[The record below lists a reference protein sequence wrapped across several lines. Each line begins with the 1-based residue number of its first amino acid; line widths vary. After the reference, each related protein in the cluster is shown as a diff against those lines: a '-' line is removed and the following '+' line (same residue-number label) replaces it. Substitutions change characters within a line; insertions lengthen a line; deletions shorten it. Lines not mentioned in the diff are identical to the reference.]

1 MNISKVETQRWENS
15 SFIYQLL
22 LSGEDL
28 ERDREIYCFVLVY
41 DVLIKLPMK
50 ALAWWFIAFIRN
62 MICISASN
70 PLLRNNLFMPI
81 NGYMEVLANTIIV
94 EY

>member
-50 ALAWWFIAFIRN
+50 ALAWWFIRFIRN
-62 MICISASN
+62 MISISAEFIEEQFVHAN
-70 PLLRNNLFMPI
+70 A
-81 NGYMEVLANTIIV
+81 YMEVLANSIIV